1 MALLQKMGWREGEGL
16 GKLGMGDLEPLKLD
30 VKIDRRGECVAS
42 SAPYRFTSLESVRF
56 LYIPVHVHVYLVD

>member
-30 VKIDRRGECVAS
+30 IKVDRRGE
-42 SAPYRFTSLESVRF
+42 RR
-56 LYIPVHVHVYLVD
+56 